1 MDLDSVFDFLKN
13 HKIATSTISS
23 IGALITFITRYPEPS
38 KKILLIV
45 LRLLLKYMPKDIDMT
60 EQSIKS
66 CYGGKNNW
74 VSRVLSCLGYFA
86 KFLIPL
92 VCVSYFIFPSWLF
105 VGVLLL
111 IVVLLVLGLSLVIV
125 ASRIEVEKVT
135 ENRQSQEEKQKKDME
150 YIANIREDIYQSMF
164 WTNNYGRAVYIC
176 DNDNIKSYIC
186 STMDDGN
193 KNRFIGSNLGKDGFD
208 NCINAIE
215 LILKDYGV
223 QEMPLPIDFP
233 EFMVYLN
240 SITAIS
246 GFITM
251 DRLEEAKKV
260 RILWNANHMPS
271 QTGK

>member
-125 ASRIEVEKVT
+125 ASRIEVEKVI
-135 ENRQSQEEKQKKDME
+135 ENKD
-150 YIANIREDIYQSMF
+150 
-164 WTNNYGRAVYIC
+164 
-176 DNDNIKSYIC
+176 
-186 STMDDGN
+186 
-193 KNRFIGSNLGKDGFD
+193 
-208 NCINAIE
+208 IE
-215 LILKDYGV
+215 LAKELAKKE
-223 QEMPLPIDFP
+223 QELEAQKHQEGKEAEKKLEKEQYQKRIDEEPNLIKKKLLINNEPLPNDPQLAEVEMKRREKYI
-233 EFMVYLN
+233 EL
-240 SITAIS
+240 
-246 GFITM
+246 
-251 DRLEEAKKV
+251 LEEEDNNNQCGSYQYEGVDLLVYQRFK
-260 RILWNANHMPS
+260 
-271 QTGK
+271 